1 MMDGNKY
8 RAMLNSKLQFVQ

>member
-1 MMDGNKY
+1 MDGNKY